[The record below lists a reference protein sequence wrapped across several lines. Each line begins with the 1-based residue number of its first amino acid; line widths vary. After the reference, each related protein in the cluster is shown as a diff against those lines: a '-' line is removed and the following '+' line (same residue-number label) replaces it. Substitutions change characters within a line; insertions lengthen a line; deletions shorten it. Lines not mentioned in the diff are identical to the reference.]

1 MCFCLFELFMA
12 VINCLFIHILANDLK
27 EFCLSGLKSLIALNK
42 PSLEKFSK
50 DVKEGGVIIYDS
62 RIGEFTT
69 DKDIEVI
76 AVPSVEI
83 AEEHGNA
90 RTANTALLGVLM
102 ELRKSI
108 SPEAYE
114 NAIKQMFASK
124 PKVIDVNID
133 VLKAG
138 AQWMKDNS

>member
-1 MCFCLFELFMA
+1 
-12 VINCLFIHILANDLK
+12 
-27 EFCLSGLKSLIALNK
+27 
-42 PSLEKFSK
+42 
-50 DVKEGGVIIYDS
+50 
-62 RIGEFTT
+62 
-69 DKDIEVI
+69 
-76 AVPSVEI
+76 
-83 AEEHGNA
+83 
-90 RTANTALLGVLM
+90 M